1 MLVEHA
7 GEGKV
12 VVMPLF
18 VAITEDMKIV
28 FEGETGGAGDE
39 GGGPKRGVGQS
50 QLIGLFAPCRVY
62 PNRDRLADVAVGSR
76 RG

>member
-1 MLVEHA
+1 VLVEHA

-28 FEGETGGAGDE
+28 FEGETGGAARRAA
-39 GGGPKRGVGQS
+39 GPNAEWVNLNSLGCSRHVGFTP
-50 QLIGLFAPCRVY
+50 IATG
-62 PNRDRLADVAVGSR
+62 
-76 RG
+76 